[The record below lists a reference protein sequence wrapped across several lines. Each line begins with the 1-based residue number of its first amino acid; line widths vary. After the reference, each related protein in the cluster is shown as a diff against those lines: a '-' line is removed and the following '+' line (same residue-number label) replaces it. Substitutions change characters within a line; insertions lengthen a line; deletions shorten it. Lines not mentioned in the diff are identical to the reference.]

1 MKGILLLALLFPVMA
16 TAAPKVTVDRDP
28 AADFSAYKTYYW
40 ALKPQ
45 GGSPLVDERIVD
57 NIDAQLKAKGWTL
70 AEQGDVAVAAHV
82 STSQKQSLDTFYTG
96 TPLGGWGWRGGWG
109 VGGMG
114 MGTATTSVH
123 NYEVGTLIVD
133 MFDSKQQKAIWRG
146 TATETVSSSPAK
158 VDKAVDQAVTKM
170 FAKFPQ

>member
-1 MKGILLLALLFPVMA
+1 MKAMLMLALLVPMAA

-28 AADFSAYKTYYW
+28 AADFTKYKTYYW

-45 GGSPLVDERIVD
+45 GGSPLVDQRIVD
-57 NIDAQLKAKGWTL
+57 NVDAQLRAKGWTL

-82 STSQKQSLDTFYTG
+82 STSQKQTLDTFYSG
-96 TPLGGWGWRGGWG
+96 TPLGGWGWRGAWAG
-109 VGGMG
+109 G

-133 MFDSKQQKAIWRG
+133 MFDSATQKAIWRG
-146 TATETVSSSPAK
+146 TATATVSSSPEK
-158 VDKAVDQAVTKM
+158 VDKAVDQAITRM

>member
-1 MKGILLLALLFPVMA
+1 MKGLLLLALLFPVTA

-28 AADFSAYKTYYW
+28 AVNFSAYKTYYW
-40 ALKPQ
+40 AVKPQ
-45 GGSPLVDERIVD
+45 GGSPLVAQRIVD
-57 NIDAQLKAKGWTL
+57 NVDAQLKAKGWTQ
-70 AEQGDVAVAAHV
+70 ADQGDVAVAAHV
-82 STSQKQSLDTFYTG
+82 SSSQKQTLDTFYTG
-96 TPLGGWGWRGGWG
+96 TPLGGWGWRGL
-109 VGGMG
+109 GGMG

-133 MFDSKQQKAIWRG
+133 MFDSRTQKAIWRG
-146 TATETVSSSPAK
+146 TATGTVSSSPGK